1 MTRMRYRDDMDD
13 LFDQLDG
20 LTPVQKDTIKWRYRF
35 MMREYRRR
43 CFMFSILFYVLKIT
57 MTVGSLSVPALLSV
71 QSSASNDQFMYWL
84 TWGLS
89 LAVTT
94 ANGIMTLFKLDKR
107 FLLLHATAERLRT
120 ETWQYVMLAGRY
132 SGHHG
137 HGRPTHKNQYVYYCS
152 QLEKIHMKQVDE
164 EYIKTADGDKAHQQN
179 PAAAAPA
186 VGGAPLRLTDGTMVP
201 SPADQAAASFASPQ
215 PPSLSR
221 NRRESQD
228 SVRTDETQNTEGSAE
243 RQPMPV
249 HDISGL
255 PVPPSGETR
264 ITVLPP
270 SSAVPTESSVRI
282 RTSISAGPVQSEP
295 ADSGNA

>member
-1 MTRMRYRDDMDD
+1 MTRMRYRDDMDE

-179 PAAAAPA
+179 PAAGAPA

-201 SPADQAAASFASPQ
+201 SPADQATSFASPQ
-215 PPSLSR
+215 PPHR

-243 RQPMPV
+243 GQSLPM
-249 HDISGL
+249 HDISGNAVSA
-255 PVPPSGETR
+255 PGDTR
-264 ITVLPP
+264 IAILPA
-270 SSAVPTESSVRI
+270 SSAVREEPAVR
-282 RTSISAGPVQSEP
+282 RGTSISTRSVQSQS
-295 ADSGNA
+295 AHSGNA